1 MSAPDETGAEEVVRR
16 APSDSPFG
24 SGYQSPFGCQ
34 NGFFTGFERLAEGL
48 STAASARSLARA
60 SEPDPRF
67 GLAEERADLFEQDR
81 RRCLFPLEAFDLF
94 EPVEDVHTATV
105 PANL

>member
-16 APSDSPFG
+16 APLDSPFG

-34 NGFFTGFERLAEGL
+34 NGFRTGVERFAQPLDRRLRPLVRGSIGPHPFLRLREQ
-48 STAASARSLARA
+48 
-60 SEPDPRF
+60 
-67 GLAEERADLFEQDR
+67 RADFFEQDR
-81 RRCLFPLEAFDLF
+81 RGGLFLLEAFDLF

-105 PANL
+105 AANL

>member
-16 APSDSPFG
+16 APLDSPFG

-34 NGFFTGFERLAEGL
+34 NGFFMGFERVPEGL
-48 STAASARSLARA
+48 DRRLGPLVRARLR
-60 SEPDPRF
+60 PDPGL
-67 GLAEERADLFEQDR
+67 GLAEERADFFEQDR
-81 RRCLFPLEAFDLF
+81 RGRLFLLEAFDLF

-105 PANL
+105 AANL